1 MLQSLFNKVAGL
13 QCNYIKRRLQH
24 RCFPVNNVKFL
35 RTSILKNIW
44 IKLFLLFC
52 KNGNVRPKFSSYID
66 TEEKV
71 TQQFDALFEEEFT
84 IPWEKIEATVRRC
97 SIKKAIL
104 KKL

>member
-1 MLQSLFNKVAGL
+1 M
-13 QCNYIKRRLQH
+13 
-24 RCFPVNNVKFL
+24 NNVKFL
-35 RTSILKNIW
+35 RTSILKNIC
-44 IKLFLLFC
+44 ILFC

-66 TEEKV
+66 SEEKV